1 MIWIVTGQICVEGDG
16 TVDVLY
22 FVQVLAYCQKNND
35 RRDALMKIS
44 CVYRDI
50 HRVVVLKVLLM

>member
-1 MIWIVTGQICVEGDG
+1 MEGDG